1 MKIAGIRFRDNW
13 KVYDFDATDLE
24 LSVGDS
30 VIVDSDRG
38 LGMATVVRIRRP
50 QAPSVAE
57 PGLDGPEPGPAS
69 AEGTVPAAAAPAA
82 PAPAPKLLRK
92 LVRKATEDDLAREKK
107 NREREAEAFAM
118 SQDMIA
124 ERELPMKLIRVE
136 YSLDATRATFF
147 FFSETRIDFRD
158 LVKDL
163 AYKLRSRIEMRQI
176 GVRDVARLIG
186 GFGPC
191 GRELCCASFL
201 KNFEPVSIRMAK
213 KQEMVLNPAKISGV
227 CGRLLCCLSYEFEM
241 YEENKKDLASMRQ
254 AVIQVKRDEEERRI
268 AEAREDE
275 DRRQAE
281 ERKRQ
286 EERRKLPQEQRRE
299 KQREKPRDEAA
310 PASGP
315 KAEKRR
321 EPQQDKKQRGRG
333 GKPKDRQQQK
343 PKQEGEGAPQQQQ
356 RPHSSRSHTP
366 AATAVRLNS
375 RWSPNRKASSRS
387 SRAKQERKAERRTSV
402 ASGATAR
409 RNRDRETNR
418 REGRPAAEGRPSS
431 FGHARHPAAARAM
444 THGFVA
450 TKLIHSQ

>member
-1 MKIAGIRFRDNW
+1 MTDTIMKIAGIRFRDNW

-38 LGMATVVRIRRP
+38 LGMATVVRIRKP
-50 QAPSVAE
+50 PE
-57 PGLDGPEPGPAS
+57 PEAAIFDMVGLGPEPAVVKETAS
-69 AEGTVPAAAAPAA
+69 TATPVAK
-82 PAPAPKLLRK
+82 APAPKLLRK
-92 LVRKATEDDLAREKK
+92 LVRKASEDDLAREKK
-107 NREREAEAFAM
+107 NHEREAEAFTMA
-118 SQDMIA
+118 QDMVA

-241 YEENKKDLASMRQ
+241 YEENKKDLATMRQ

-268 AEAREDE
+268 SEVRQEE
-275 DRRQAE
+275 ERRQAE

-286 EERRKLPQEQRRE
+286 EERKKPQEQRRE

-310 PASGP
+310 PAGGVRT
-315 KAEKRR
+315 EKRR
-321 EPQQDKKQRGRG
+321 GPQQDKRQRGRS
-333 GKPKDRQQQK
+333 GKPKDRPQQK
-343 PKQEGEGAPQQQQ
+343 QETQQPRTPQPQPEQARELPKQEGQPQAQGEAGEKSGK
-356 RPHSSRSHTP
+356 RNKRRFWRS
-366 AATAVRLNS
+366 
-375 RWSPNRKASSRS
+375 K
-387 SRAKQERKAERRTSV
+387 KK
-402 ASGATAR
+402 SGQG
-409 RNRDRETNR
+409 DKPQ
-418 REGRPAAEGRPSS
+418 GGPG
-431 FGHARHPAAARAM
+431 G
-444 THGFVA
+444 GQVG
-450 TKLIHSQ
+450 

>member
-24 LSVGDS
+24 LSIGDR

-38 LGMATVVRIRRP
+38 LATATVVRIRKP
-50 QAPSVAE
+50 PEPSVAE
-57 PGLDGPEPGPAS
+57 FEMIGPETGPPPAEGTIPAS
-69 AEGTVPAAAAPAA
+69 APVEEK
-82 PAPAPKLLRK
+82 APAPKLLRK
-92 LVRKATEDDLAREKK
+92 LVRKANEDDLAREKK
-107 NREREAEAFAM
+107 NREREAEAFTM

-241 YEENKKDLASMRQ
+241 YDENKKDLAGMRQ

-268 AEAREDE
+268 SEAREE
-275 DRRQAE
+275 EERRQAE

-286 EERRKLPQEQRRE
+286 EERRKPQEQRRE
-299 KQREKPRDEAA
+299 KPREKPREEAA
-310 PASGP
+310 PLGATG
-315 KAEKRR
+315 ARTEKRR

-333 GKPKDRQQQK
+333 GKPKDRPQ
-343 PKQEGEGAPQQQQ
+343 PKQEGQQPQQ
-356 RPHSSRSHTP
+356 RPHAQQQAQPEQPQAQQPQQEGQQPSQQPGEAGEKSGKKNKKRFW
-366 AATAVRLNS
+366 R
-375 RWSPNRKASSRS
+375 NRKKKPGQGDKPQAGPGGGGGGGQ
-387 SRAKQERKAERRTSV
+387 A
-402 ASGATAR
+402 G
-409 RNRDRETNR
+409 
-418 REGRPAAEGRPSS
+418 
-431 FGHARHPAAARAM
+431 
-444 THGFVA
+444 
-450 TKLIHSQ
+450 

>member
-38 LGMATVVRIRRP
+38 LGMATVVRIRKP
-50 QAPSVAE
+50 LEAASLSDLMAGP
-57 PGLDGPEPGPAS
+57 GPEPAS
-69 AEGTVPAAAAPAA
+69 DEGTA
-82 PAPAPKLLRK
+82 PAPPADKAPVPKPLRK
-92 LVRKATEDDLAREKK
+92 LVRKANEDDLSREKK
-107 NREREAEAFAM
+107 NREREAEAFTMA
-118 SQDMIA
+118 QDMVS

-268 AEAREDE
+268 TEARQEE
-275 DRRQAE
+275 ERRQAE

-286 EERRKLPQEQRRE
+286 EERRKPQEQRRE
-299 KQREKPRDEAA
+299 KPREKPRDEAA
-310 PASGP
+310 PAGV
-315 KAEKRR
+315 ARTEKRR

-333 GKPKDRQQQK
+333 GKPKDRPQ
-343 PKQEGEGAPQQQQ
+343 PKQEGQQPQQPRPQVQAQPQQPSEQPQEQPKQEGPQQQGEAGEKSGKKNK
-356 RPHSSRSHTP
+356 RRFW
-366 AATAVRLNS
+366 R
-375 RWSPNRKASSRS
+375 NRK
-387 SRAKQERKAERRTSV
+387 KKPGQGDKPQ
-402 ASGATAR
+402 G
-409 RNRDRETNR
+409 
-418 REGRPAAEGRPSS
+418 GPAGGGGQGE
-431 FGHARHPAAARAM
+431 
-444 THGFVA
+444 
-450 TKLIHSQ
+450 

>member
-1 MKIAGIRFRDNW
+1 MNDTIMKIAGIRFRDNW

-24 LSVGDS
+24 LSIGDS

-38 LGMATVVRIRRP
+38 LAMATVVRIRKP
-50 QAPSVAE
+50 PEPAVAE
-57 PGLDGPEPGPAS
+57 FDMVGTDETGPPP
-69 AEGTVPAAAAPAA
+69 AEGTAPPTAPADKA
-82 PAPAPKLLRK
+82 PAAPKLLRK
-92 LVRKATEDDLAREKK
+92 LVRKANEDDLAREKK
-107 NREREAEAFAM
+107 NREREAEAFTL

-241 YEENKKDLASMRQ
+241 YEENKKDLAGMRQ

-268 AEAREDE
+268 SEAREE
-275 DRRQAE
+275 EERRQAE

-286 EERRKLPQEQRRE
+286 EERKKPQEQRRE
-299 KQREKPRDEAA
+299 KPREKPRDEAA
-310 PASGP
+310 PSG
-315 KAEKRR
+315 ATGNRTDKRR

-333 GKPKDRQQQK
+333 GKPKDRQQ
-343 PKQEGEGAPQQQQ
+343 PKQEGEGAAPQQQRLPQQ
-356 RPHSSRSHTP
+356 RPQQQPRQQPQPQPQSQSEQQEQPQLEGQQPSQQGEAGEKSGKKNKKRFW
-366 AATAVRLNS
+366 R
-375 RWSPNRKASSRS
+375 NRKKKPGQGDKPQAGPGGGGG
-387 SRAKQERKAERRTSV
+387 QAE
-402 ASGATAR
+402 
-409 RNRDRETNR
+409 
-418 REGRPAAEGRPSS
+418 
-431 FGHARHPAAARAM
+431 
-444 THGFVA
+444 
-450 TKLIHSQ
+450 

>member
-1 MKIAGIRFRDNW
+1 MTDTIMKIAGIRFRDNW

-38 LGMATVVRIRRP
+38 LGIATVVRIRKP
-50 QAPSVAE
+50 LEPVIAE
-57 PGLDGPEPGPAS
+57 PDLAGPEAEPAS
-69 AEGTVPAAAAPAA
+69 AEGT
-82 PAPAPKLLRK
+82 PAPAPPVATAPASKFLRK
-92 LVRKATEDDLAREKK
+92 LVRKANEDDLSRDKK

-118 SQDMIA
+118 AQDMVA

-227 CGRLLCCLSYEFEM
+227 CGRLLCCLSYEYGM
-241 YEENKKDLASMRQ
+241 YDENKKDLAGMRQ

-268 AEAREDE
+268 AEARQEE
-275 DRRQAE
+275 ERHQAE

-286 EERRKLPQEQRRE
+286 EERKKPQEQRRE
-299 KQREKPRDEAA
+299 KPREKPRDSVA
-310 PASGP
+310 PAG
-315 KAEKRR
+315 AGGGRTEKRR
-321 EPQQDKKQRGRG
+321 EPQQDNKQRGRG
-333 GKPKDRQQQK
+333 GRPKDRPQ
-343 PKQEGEGAPQQQQ
+343 PKQEGPQPQ
-356 RPHSSRSHTP
+356 RPQPEQPQAQQTP
-366 AATAVRLNS
+366 PAQPQPQGEAGEKSDKKNKKRFW
-375 RWSPNRKASSRS
+375 RNRK
-387 SRAKQERKAERRTSV
+387 KKPGQGDKPQ
-402 ASGATAR
+402 G
-409 RNRDRETNR
+409 
-418 REGRPAAEGRPSS
+418 GPAGGQAG
-431 FGHARHPAAARAM
+431 
-444 THGFVA
+444 
-450 TKLIHSQ
+450 

>member
-1 MKIAGIRFRDNW
+1 MI
-13 KVYDFDATDLE
+13 
-24 LSVGDS
+24 
-30 VIVDSDRG
+30 
-38 LGMATVVRIRRP
+38 
-50 QAPSVAE
+50 
-57 PGLDGPEPGPAS
+57 GPETGPPP
-69 AEGTVPAAAAPAA
+69 AEGTVPASAPVEEKA
-82 PAPAPKLLRK
+82 PPAPKLLRK
-92 LVRKATEDDLAREKK
+92 LVRKANEDDLAREKK
-107 NREREAEAFAM
+107 NREREAEAFTM

-241 YEENKKDLASMRQ
+241 YDENKKDLAGMRQ

-268 AEAREDE
+268 SEAREE
-275 DRRQAE
+275 EERRQAE

-286 EERRKLPQEQRRE
+286 EERKKPQEQRRE
-299 KQREKPRDEAA
+299 KPREKPREEAA
-310 PASGP
+310 PSG
-315 KAEKRR
+315 ATGARTEKRR

-333 GKPKDRQQQK
+333 GKPKDRPQ
-343 PKQEGEGAPQQQQ
+343 PKQEGQQPQQ
-356 RPHSSRSHTP
+356 RPHAQQQAQPEQPQAQQPQQEGQQPSQQPGEAGEKSGKKNKKRFW
-366 AATAVRLNS
+366 R
-375 RWSPNRKASSRS
+375 NRKKKPGQGDKPQAGPGGGGGQ
-387 SRAKQERKAERRTSV
+387 A
-402 ASGATAR
+402 G
-409 RNRDRETNR
+409 
-418 REGRPAAEGRPSS
+418 
-431 FGHARHPAAARAM
+431 
-444 THGFVA
+444 
-450 TKLIHSQ
+450 